1 MTVTSAT
8 SRVGGCIC
16 SVPSALLCPGADTAV
31 KVALPLR
38 TEYTQ
43 AAITIKVFRLHLSVL
58 LPCCYGD
65 RYCAYSPPPQ
75 NKEGPD
81 GSFLDVVII
90 TADEMVMPDNK
101 TVRCQTDDVPCFSLW
116 GVDVPGN
123 NESYLVQGCWLKKTR
138 ECIFGS
144 QCISTWGP
152 SRPNFCCCHGDMC
165 NTNMSANMSLAR
177 ESSPIQQQEQ
187 QDIIPL
193 SRNYKQLTIIV
204 ALSSVSCVAVIISL
218 SYFLYRKV
226 CLPPRPKLP
235 EPPDNSD
242 MYLVKSPSTPSFEL
256 EQLKFEEVISRG
268 RYGEVWKGTLNDMDV
283 AIKVF
288 TASQQAYF
296 VNERDIYLLPH
307 MDHESVVT
315 FFGAEE
321 RVTPEGNVQYL
332 LVMSYVPQGTL
343 TAYLKNNTLD
353 WSFLCKMGY
362 SITSGLAYLHSEVV
376 RGDLTKPAIAH
387 RDLNSR
393 NVLVNSDLSCCICDF
408 GFAMKIKRNRLLCNG
423 AEANVEQ
430 ATLTDVGTLLYMA
443 PEVLEGAVNL
453 RDCESSL
460 KQIDIYALGLVLW
473 ELASRCSALY
483 QGMPVPEYKLPYQAE
498 IGVQPTFEE
507 MQLLVTKNK
516 ARPAFPDVW
525 KDTNQAIRALKE
537 TIEDCWDQDG
547 EARLTALCV
556 EERMLEMMTLWD
568 HRHKGITPTMLAS
581 GLENLEEKTEVQHN
595 LMPCSPPPSL
605 VVDGATCLQRL
616 DDGNLNLAA
625 DLTQSEPVNELSQ
638 AAARRSQRTSYTD
651 NSISAASTVET
662 TLSPS
667 ELEDHAILGK
677 ADCNVIYAQTN
688 RALRPQQ
695 GQNPT
700 VERNTHKRSDEDV
713 TIMGNTLVNKSEMPM
728 TASGSSSTTSQ
739 SMRNRI
745 PNTTMA
751 VLPDDILGAFS
762 DNLESS
768 LVQNDLL
775 NQSQR
780 HQHMAPPPPQAGI
793 PYVQNQVH
801 QNHMASEP
809 LIVRPKQPNVPGN
822 GYHGNRHTNNVS
834 SNVASSTQKPSNW
847 FNLFR
852 KSHGEK
858 KETNKDIP
866 DHKALLP
873 GKEKEVGVKRSFPFF
888 GKFTTGLLSSPSG
901 NSSASSDSS
910 KGSTKSGYVPTEV
923 RVVNGSPVVRPTSLP
938 IQDSGSSSGG
948 GWQSSDH
955 SSIVT
960 AVPNS
965 TVHQMMMNGQPSERL
980 DGSSA
985 SASEGVASGRSN
997 TLPHSNG
1004 TRPGGTRM
1012 RAKCRGNAALTPGG
1026 GAEGSGSQVRRGPAD
1041 IQMSDFESNRR
1052 ARRPNSLSVSSY
1064 VSSTS
1069 SNTDGSPSAT
1079 VSPTFL

>member
-1 MTVTSAT
+1 MEY
-8 SRVGGCIC
+8 
-16 SVPSALLCPGADTAV
+16 ALSEFFL
-31 KVALPLR
+31 
-38 TEYTQ
+38 
-43 AAITIKVFRLHLSVL
+43 VL
-58 LPCCYGD
+58 VLISSFGCYGD

-90 TADEMVMPDNK
+90 AADELVMPDNK

-138 ECIFGS
+138 ECMFGS

-152 SRPNFCCCHGDMC
+152 NRPNFCCCHGDMC
-165 NTNMSANMSLAR
+165 NANMSTNVSLAR
-177 ESSPIQQQEQ
+177 ESTYVQEQEQ
-187 QDIIPL
+187 QDIMPL

-204 ALSSVSCVAVIISL
+204 ALSSVSCVALLISL

-226 CLPPRPKLP
+226 CLPPRPKLR

-242 MYLVKSPSTPSFEL
+242 MYLVKSPSTPTFEL
-256 EQLKFEEVISRG
+256 DQLKFEEVISKG

-288 TASQQAYF
+288 TASQRAYF
-296 VNERDIYLLPH
+296 INERDIYLLPH
-307 MDHESVVT
+307 MDHESLVT
-315 FFGAEE
+315 FYGAEE
-321 RVTPEGNVQYL
+321 RVTVEGSVQYV

-343 TAYLKNNTLD
+343 MAYLKNNTLD
-353 WSFLCKMGY
+353 WSYFCKMGY
-362 SITSGLAYLHSEVV
+362 SITSGLAYLHSEVI

-393 NVLVNSDLSCCICDF
+393 NVLVNADLSCCICDF
-408 GFAMKIKRNRLLCNG
+408 GFAMKIKRNRLMYNG

-460 KQIDIYALGLVLW
+460 KQIDVYALGLVLW

-556 EERMLEMMTLWD
+556 EERILEMMTLWD

-595 LMPCSPPPSL
+595 LMPCSPPPAV
-605 VVDGATCLQRL
+605 VVDGATCLQRHE
-616 DDGNLNLAA
+616 DGNLNLAA

-638 AAARRSQRTSYTD
+638 AALRRSQRTSYTD

-667 ELEDHAILGK
+667 ELEDHVVPSK

-713 TIMGNTLVNKSEMPM
+713 TVLGNTLVSKSDVPI
-728 TASGSSSTTSQ
+728 TASGSSSATSH
-739 SMRNRI
+739 SLRNRI
-745 PNTTMA
+745 PNTTA
-751 VLPDDILGAFS
+751 ILHDEIMGAFS

-775 NQSQR
+775 NQAQR
-780 HQHMAPPPPQAGI
+780 HHHMAPSQVGI
-793 PYVQNQVH
+793 PYLQNQVH
-801 QNHMASEP
+801 QNHVASEP

-822 GYHGNRHTNNVS
+822 GFHGNRHVNNTP
-834 SNVASSTQKPSNW
+834 SNLASNTQKPSNW
-847 FNLFR
+847 FSLFR
-852 KSHGEK
+852 KSHSDK
-858 KETNKDIP
+858 KDMNKDTP

-873 GKEKEVGVKRSFPFF
+873 DKEKEAGKRNFPFF
-888 GKFTTGLLSSPSG
+888 GKFSTNLLSSPSG
-901 NSSASSDSS
+901 TSSTSSDSS
-910 KGSTKSGYVPTEV
+910 KGSNRAGCIPTEV

-948 GWQSSDH
+948 SGWQSSDH
-955 SSIVT
+955 SSIVN

-965 TVHQMMMNGQPSERL
+965 TVHQVAMAGGQPL
-980 DGSSA
+980 DRPDA
-985 SASEGVASGRSN
+985 SLSRATDGMASGKLN
-997 TLPHSNG
+997 TNPHGNG
-1004 TRPGGTRM
+1004 SRPSGTGKVKG
-1012 RAKCRGNAALTPGG
+1012 KCRGPVTITPGNG
-1026 GAEGSGSQVRRGPAD
+1026 DVNSSQAKHVAAD
-1041 IQMSDFESNRR
+1041 IQMSDLESNRR

-1069 SNTDGSPSAT
+1069 SNTDGSPAAA